1 MLGSTLVALIR
12 VLLLYLVVVGL
23 LFLGFLMLARAAAA
37 LGIGRRGSER
47 GRGGPKRYA
56 VFLIGGL
63 YLVAVVTFVF
73 NPSLAIIPALA
84 AVIGS
89 VILARM
95 VDKRVWRSL
104 SEPEIALLFILPAV
118 IGIFLFYYYQI
129 AQTMIYSLHFLD
141 HTTEWTRETF
151 IGLANYVDVFRSK
164 NFLGALRFTFY
175 FTVVAVF
182 FEFWIGLGMA
192 MATFWVGRRLRG
204 ILRSII
210 VIPWAI
216 PPIISAAI
224 WKWLYNADVGMG
236 YLMKQVGLVEEAPLF
251 LVDPILAMHSI
262 IIADIWKMSSMI
274 AILMIGGLAIIPQD
288 VYDAAKVDGARAFYR
303 FRRITLPML
312 TPTILVALLFRSMDA
327 LRTFD
332 LVYGLTKG
340 GPGTSTETLS
350 SFAYQFYFTRA
361 RFGLGSAYGMVVFL
375 VILTLSFFYVS
386 RIKNNLRFKG

>member
-1 MLGSTLVALIR
+1 MFGDTFPALIR

-23 LFLGFLMLARAAAA
+23 LFLGFLMLARAEAAT
-37 LGIGRRGSER
+37 RGER

-73 NPSLAIIPALA
+73 NPSLAILPALA
-84 AVIGS
+84 AIIGS
-89 VILARM
+89 VALAVI
-95 VDKRVWRSL
+95 VDKRAWRRL

-129 AQTMIYSLHFLD
+129 AQTIIYSLHFLD
-141 HTTEWTRETF
+141 HTTKWTRETF
-151 IGLANYVDVFRSK
+151 IGLSNYLDVFRSR

-236 YLMKQVGLVEEAPLF
+236 YLMKQVGLVEEAPVF
-251 LVDPILAMHSI
+251 LADPILAMHSI
-262 IIADIWKMSSMI
+262 IVADVWKMSSMI